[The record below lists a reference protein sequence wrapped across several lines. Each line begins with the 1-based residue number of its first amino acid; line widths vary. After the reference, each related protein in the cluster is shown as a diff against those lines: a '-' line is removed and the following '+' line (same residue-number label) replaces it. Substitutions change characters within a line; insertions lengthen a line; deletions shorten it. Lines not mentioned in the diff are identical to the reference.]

1 MTNLSIDEATR
12 LAAAAFENAGA
23 AAPMAASTAMAL
35 VAAEIDGHAGHGLS
49 RVASYA
55 AQLRTGKAD
64 GRAEPVMT
72 RPKPATLR
80 IDVGHG
86 FAYPA
91 LDLAVETLPA
101 MATEFGIAAAGL
113 FNSHHI
119 GQAGRAAERLA
130 ERGLV
135 ALVLSNTP
143 PAMALPGGTRAMLGT
158 DPIAFAAP
166 MTGREP
172 LVIDLSLSQVPRA
185 RIVAAAKTGQPIPP
199 GWASDAAGDPT
210 TDSQAAL
217 TGSLAPIGGTKGA
230 VLAVMVEILCA
241 SLAGGRFGWQATSF
255 FEAEGPPPS
264 IGQMIVAFAPIGFT
278 GDGFAAG
285 MRELAAAFA
294 AEEGLRLPGD
304 RRLERRLRAQSQGIE
319 IDDALAATLVGM
331 ARGS

>member
-1 MTNLSIDEATR
+1 MTILSTDEAIR

-23 AAPMAASTAMAL
+23 AAPMAASTALAL

-49 RVASYA
+49 RVPSYA

-64 GRAEPVMT
+64 GRAEPVMS

-101 MATEFGIAAAGL
+101 MAAEFGLAAAGL

-130 ERGLV
+130 DQGLV

-158 DPIAFAAP
+158 DPVAFAAP
-166 MTGREP
+166 MSGREP
-172 LVIDLSLSQVPRA
+172 LVIDLALSQVPRA
-185 RIVAAAKTGQPIPP
+185 KIVAAAKTGQPIPP
-199 GWASDAAGDPT
+199 GWATDAFGRPT
-210 TDSQAAL
+210 TDSEAAL
-217 TGSLAPIGGTKGA
+217 AGALTPIGGAKGA

-255 FEAEGPPPS
+255 FEAEGAPPA
-264 IGQMIVAFAPIGFT
+264 IGQMIIAFAPVGFT

-304 RRLERRLRAQSQGIE
+304 SRLERRLRARSQGIE

-331 ARGS
+331 ARHA